1 MISFEVLTLFPEYFE
16 VLNSGILGKAIQN
29 NLFKVNVT
37 NIRDFSADK
46 HNKTDDYPFGGGA
59 GMVMTPQ
66 PIHDAILAVDMEHK
80 CKRINVSPRGI
91 KLTQQLVKTLSE
103 ESNILLLCGSYE
115 GIDQRVIDMDIDME
129 VSIGDYVLTS
139 GELPALVILNAISRY
154 IPNVLGSEQSTEI
167 ESFSENLLE
176 YPQYT
181 RPQNFL
187 GAEVP
192 EVLISG
198 NHALVDKWRDEQS
211 KKITKERRPDLLE
224 K

>member
-29 NLFKVNVT
+29 NLFKVKVT